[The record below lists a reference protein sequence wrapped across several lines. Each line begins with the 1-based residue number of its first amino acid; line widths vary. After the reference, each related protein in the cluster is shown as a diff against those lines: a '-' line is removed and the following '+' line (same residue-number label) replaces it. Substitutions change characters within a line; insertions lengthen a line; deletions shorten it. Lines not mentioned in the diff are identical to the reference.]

1 MRLNRRTRGEEEEEE
16 QEEEE
21 ARRSTEL
28 LSSGSL
34 ARHAT
39 RQYVTRHV
47 STVRI
52 PGWPAPHKNEGLGA
66 GTRTWAPRRQ
76 DAAAHARAATA

>member
-1 MRLNRRTRGEEEEEE
+1 MRLNRRSRGEEEE
-16 QEEEE
+16 EEEE

-47 STVRI
+47 ST
-52 PGWPAPHKNEGLGA
+52 
-66 GTRTWAPRRQ
+66 
-76 DAAAHARAATA
+76 